1 MEIKDYSDLTNFMS
15 DENLKMQ
22 ETYEEKKV
30 SQKMLDFSEDNLIK
44 YEKLYDKQLYR
55 KAKRKIIFKKELN
68 KMQNS
73 IVWKIF
79 HTSLWRKI
87 KPYQQEFLQQTKK
100 TKKPLRMAEAE
111 SRAKE
116 ELKTLYP
123 EIVKNVSVPQI
134 SEDD

>member
-22 ETYEEKKV
+22 ETYGAKKA
-30 SQKMLDFSEDNLIK
+30 SLKMLKFSEDNLIK
-44 YEKLYDKQLYR
+44 YAKLYDRPLYKR
-55 KAKRKIIFKKELN
+55 AKRKIIFEEALDT
-68 KMQNS
+68 MPHGF
-73 IVWKIF
+73 VWKIF
-79 HTSLWRKI
+79 HAPLWRKI
-87 KPYQQEFLQQTKK
+87 KPYQQEFLEQTKK
-100 TKKPLRMAEAE
+100 IKKPPRMAEAE

-134 SEDD
+134 SEED

>member
-22 ETYEEKKV
+22 DNYEAIKA
-30 SQKMLDFSEDNLIK
+30 SLKMLKFSEENLIK
-44 YEKLYDKQLYR
+44 YAKLYDRPLYKR
-55 KAKRKIIFKKELN
+55 AKRKIIFEEAVDT
-68 KMQNS
+68 
-73 IVWKIF
+73 IPHGFIWKLF

-87 KPYQQEFLQQTKK
+87 KPYQQKFLEQTKK
-100 TKKPLRMAEAE
+100 IKKPPRMAEAE

-134 SEDD
+134 SEED

>member
-22 ETYEEKKV
+22 ETYGAKKV
-30 SQKMLDFSEDNLIK
+30 SPKMLDFSENNLIK
-44 YEKLYDKQLYR
+44 YAKLYDRPLYR
-55 KAKRKIIFKKELN
+55 KAKRKIIFEEALDT
-68 KMQNS
+68 MPHGF
-73 IVWKIF
+73 IWKIF

-87 KPYQQEFLQQTKK
+87 KPYQQEFLEQIKK
-100 TKKPLRMAEAE
+100 TKKPPRMAEAE
-111 SRAKE
+111 NRAKE
-116 ELKTLYP
+116 ELNTLYP